1 MVLAPSTIGL
11 AYVTAGTVI
20 GPILGFNLFFVC
32 IVSGQVAGSICGRC
46 ALYIGCSSKLGE

>member
-1 MVLAPSTIGL
+1 MVLAPTTIGL

-32 IVSGQVAGSICGRC
+32 IVSGQVAGSICGMC
-46 ALYIGCSSKLGE
+46 AL